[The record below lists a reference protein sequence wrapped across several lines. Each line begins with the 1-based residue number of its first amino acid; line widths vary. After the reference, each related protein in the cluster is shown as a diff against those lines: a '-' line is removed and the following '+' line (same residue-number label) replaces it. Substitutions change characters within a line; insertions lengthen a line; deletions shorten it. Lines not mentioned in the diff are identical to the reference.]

1 MAYQGSLDDGLTI
14 DGALGSTSGGR
25 PDKGKRRASA
35 LGNAGE
41 GDEVFKWDSDEEDAG
56 KTSVEAPK
64 KKLNVD

>member
-14 DGALGSTSGGR
+14 DEALGSTSGGR

-35 LGNAGE
+35 LGNTGE
-41 GDEVFKWDSDEEDAG
+41 GDEVFKWDSDEEDTRKSSA
-56 KTSVEAPK
+56 EAPK